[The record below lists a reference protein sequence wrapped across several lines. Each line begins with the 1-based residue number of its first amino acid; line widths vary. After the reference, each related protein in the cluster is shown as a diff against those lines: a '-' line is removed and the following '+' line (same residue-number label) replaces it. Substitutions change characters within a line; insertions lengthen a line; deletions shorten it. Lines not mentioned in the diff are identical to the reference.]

1 MTSSVEQLRP
11 AAEQLCGSAI
21 ASFTVAGGGGNNRV
35 YRIEAGDEIYALKV
49 YPHST
54 TDTRDRLTA
63 ESAGLAFVSRHL
75 PDRVPVPIAVDR
87 VHGIA
92 LYTWIAGE
100 PVGERDLD
108 DVREA
113 AAFIR
118 ALHEARNDPAA
129 RTLGL
134 ASEAIVGNAG
144 IMEQIDARLAR
155 LRGVAPSDPA
165 LAALLHDRFEPEL
178 HARRQVDPAF
188 DRLTMANRTLSP
200 SDFGFH
206 NALRRHGSLVF
217 IDFEYFGWDDPVKLV
232 SDFIWH
238 PAMDLDDEER
248 AIWLDEAAETFGGD
262 PHYAARLRAYSP
274 LIALRWV
281 QIILNEFIPAVWERR
296 VFAGQ
301 TDAWDDVKSRQL
313 AKAVGILDQL
323 AAAER

>member
-1 MTSSVEQLRP
+1 MSSVERLRA
-11 AAEQLCGSAI
+11 AAEHLCGSAI
-21 ASFTVAGGGGNNRV
+21 QAFDVVGGGGNNRV
-35 YRIEAGDEIYALKV
+35 YRVEAGDEIYALKV
-49 YPHST
+49 YPSGT

-100 PVGERDLD
+100 RVGERGLA

-113 AAFIR
+113 AAFVR
-118 ALHEARNDPAA
+118 DLHAVRNDQAA

-144 IMEQIDARLAR
+144 VLEQIDARLIR
-155 LRGVAPSDPA
+155 LRGVVAHDAA
-165 LAALLHDRFEPEL
+165 LAALLHERFEPEL
-178 HARRQVDPAF
+178 AARRRLDPAF
-188 DRLTMANRTLSP
+188 DRLLMPYRTLSP

-238 PAMDLDDEER
+238 PAMNLDGEER
-248 AIWLDEAAETFGGD
+248 AIWLDEAAETFGAD
-262 PHYAARLRAYSP
+262 PHYADRLRAYSP

-281 QIILNEFIPAVWERR
+281 EIILNEFIPAVWERR

-301 TDAWDDVKSRQL
+301 TAAWEDVKERQL
-313 AKAVGILDQL
+313 AKAVGILDRL
-323 AAAER
+323 TAAER